1 MCVARAASCANET
14 KAWGTQLNG
23 QPNDVSTRWAY
34 GSYEDPLPGDSDG
47 RRSLYLRI
55 VEVAPYLDPVELPT
69 FSDPAITL
77 VLNRGF
83 RIDTFSEGRW
93 RGTKYT
99 RGTGK
104 LTPARQGRLIRHHF
118 ENQKNLTLLHLI
130 LPQNTVD
137 LVAAEVPKAG
147 TTLRSSLS
155 NVSFLA
161 DPLITNVMFSAVAAL
176 RDGAPDFYAQAVAQ
190 WLAAHLLLGPS
201 AGFEWSRS
209 LAKERISDYRM
220 VRVLEYIEAHLSER
234 LDLRVLA
241 KEAGISP
248 FHFAALFNKAVGATP
263 HRHVQHLRMQAAKA
277 MLRDTDKSILD
288 IALSCGFGSASHF
301 AAAFRRHFLQSPTEF
316 RSSLHR
322 FRLVHHLKIESDSH

>member
-1 MCVARAASCANET
+1 
-14 KAWGTQLNG
+14 
-23 QPNDVSTRWAY
+23 
-34 GSYEDPLPGDSDG
+34 
-47 RRSLYLRI
+47 
-55 VEVAPYLDPVELPT
+55 VAPYLDPVELPT

-77 VLNRGF
+77 VLNRRF

-104 LTPARQGRLIRHHF
+104 LTPARHGRLIRHHF

-137 LVAAEVPKAG
+137 LVAAEAPKAG
-147 TTLRSSLS
+147 PALRSALS
-155 NVSFLA
+155 NVSFLD
-161 DPLITNVMFSAVAAL
+161 DPLITNLMFSAVAAL

-209 LAKERISDYRM
+209 LAKERISDYRL
-220 VRVLEYIEAHLSER
+220 VRVLEYVEAHLSER

-241 KEAGISP
+241 KEAGISR
-248 FHFAALFNKAVGATP
+248 FHFAALFTKAVGATP
-263 HRHVQHLRMQAAKA
+263 HRHVQRLRMQAARA

-316 RSSLHR
+316 RSSLYG
-322 FRLVHHLKIESDSH
+322 FRPVPPIKH

>member
-1 MCVARAASCANET
+1 VLPGGLLRKWNER
-14 KAWGTQLNG
+14 GPQLNSG
-23 QPNDVSTRWAY
+23 ADDVSTRWAY

-47 RRSLYLRI
+47 WRSLYLRI
-55 VEVAPYLDPVELPT
+55 IEVAPYLDPVELPT

-77 VLNRGF
+77 VLNRSF

-118 ENQKNLTLLHLI
+118 ENQKKLALLHLI

-155 NVSFLA
+155 DVRFLDDPVVSSFCYS
-161 DPLITNVMFSAVAAL
+161 IVAAL
-176 RDGAPDFYAQAVAQ
+176 REGAPDFYAQAAAQ
-190 WLAAHLLLGPS
+190 WLAAHLLLGTS
-201 AGFEWSRS
+201 TGFEWRRS
-209 LAKERISDYRM
+209 LAHDGISDYRL
-220 VRVLEYIEAHLSER
+220 VRVLEYVEAHLSER

-241 KEAGISP
+241 KEAGLSP
-248 FHFAALFNKAVGATP
+248 FHFAALFTKAVGATP
-263 HRHVQHLRMQAAKA
+263 HRHVRHLRMQAAKA
-277 MLRDTDKSILD
+277 MLRDTNKSTLD

-301 AAAFRRHFLQSPTEF
+301 AAAFRRRFLQSPTEY
-316 RSSLHR
+316 RSSLHS
-322 FRLVHHLKIESDSH
+322 FRLVPHMKVEGDVH

>member
-1 MCVARAASCANET
+1 
-14 KAWGTQLNG
+14 LNS
-23 QPNDVSTRWAY
+23 QADDVSTRWAY

-55 VEVAPYLDPVELPT
+55 IEVAPYLDPVELPT

-77 VLNRGF
+77 VLNRSF

-155 NVSFLA
+155 NVSFLD
-161 DPLITNVMFSAVAAL
+161 DPLITNLMFSAVSAL
-176 RDGAPDFYAQAVAQ
+176 RDGAPDFYAQASAQ

-201 AGFEWSRS
+201 RGFEWHQS
-209 LAKERISDYRM
+209 LGQERISDQRLS
-220 VRVLEYIEAHLSER
+220 RVLEYINAHLSDR

-241 KEAGISP
+241 KEAGISR
-248 FHFAALFNKAVGATP
+248 FHFAALFSKAVGATP
-263 HRHVQHLRMQAAKA
+263 HRHVQHLRMQAARV
-277 MLRDTDKSILD
+277 MLRETDKTMLE
-288 IALSCGFGSASHF
+288 IALTCGFGSASHF
-301 AAAFRRHFLQSPTEF
+301 ASAFRRHFSQSPTEY
-316 RSSLHR
+316 RSP
-322 FRLVHHLKIESDSH
+322 K

>member
-1 MCVARAASCANET
+1 MNS
-14 KAWGTQLNG
+14 
-23 QPNDVSTRWAY
+23 QPNDVTTRWAY
-34 GSYEDPLPGDSDG
+34 GSYEDPLPGESDG
-47 RRSLYLRI
+47 RRSLCLRI

-118 ENQKNLTLLHLI
+118 ENQKNLALLHLI

-155 NVSFLA
+155 NLSFLD

-190 WLAAHLLLGPS
+190 WLSAHLLLGPL

-234 LDLRVLA
+234 LDLHVLA

-248 FHFAALFNKAVGATP
+248 FHFAALFTKAVGATP
-263 HRHVQHLRMQAAKA
+263 RRHVQHLRMQAAKA
-277 MLRDTDKSILD
+277 MLRDTDKTTLD

-301 AAAFRRHFLQSPTEF
+301 AAAFRRQFLQSPIEY
-316 RSSLHR
+316 RYSLHS
-322 FRLVHHLKIESDSH
+322 RLSVPHIKS

>member
-1 MCVARAASCANET
+1 MNSQA
-14 KAWGTQLNG
+14 
-23 QPNDVSTRWAY
+23 NDVSTRWAY
-34 GSYEDPLPGDSDG
+34 GSYEDPLSGDSDG
-47 RRSLYLRI
+47 WRSLYLRI

-77 VLNRGF
+77 VLNRSF
-83 RIDTFSEGRW
+83 RIDTFSERRW

-118 ENQKNLTLLHLI
+118 ENQKNLALLHLI

-147 TTLRSSLS
+147 TTLRSFLS
-155 NVSFLA
+155 DVPFLD
-161 DPLITNVMFSAVAAL
+161 DPLITNLMFSVVAAL

-209 LAKERISDYRM
+209 LTHERISDYRM
-220 VRVLEYIEAHLSER
+220 VRVLEYVEAHLSER

-248 FHFAALFNKAVGATP
+248 FHFAALFTKAVGATP
-263 HRHVQHLRMQAAKA
+263 HRHVRHLRMQAAKA
-277 MLRDTDKSILD
+277 MLRDTDKSTLD

-301 AAAFRRHFLQSPTEF
+301 AAAFRRQFLQSPTEYRTSL
-316 RSSLHR
+316 RSFLLLPHIKNEGD
-322 FRLVHHLKIESDSH
+322 VH

>member
-1 MCVARAASCANET
+1 LKNQA
-14 KAWGTQLNG
+14 
-23 QPNDVSTRWAY
+23 NDVSTRWAY
-34 GSYEDPLPGDSDG
+34 GSYEDQLRGDLDG
-47 RRSLYLRI
+47 RRSLFLRI
-55 VEVAPYLDPVELPT
+55 VEVAPCLDPIEAPA
-69 FSDPAITL
+69 FPDPAITL
-77 VLNRGF
+77 VLNRSI

-118 ENQKNLTLLHLI
+118 ENQKNLTLLQLI

-137 LVAAEVPKAG
+137 LVAAEVPKGGPA
-147 TTLRSSLS
+147 LRSCLS
-155 NVSFLA
+155 NGSFLD
-161 DPLITNVMFSAVAAL
+161 DPLITNLMFSAVAAL

-201 AGFEWSRS
+201 TGFEWSRS
-209 LAKERISDYRM
+209 LAKERISDYRLL
-220 VRVLEYIEAHLSER
+220 RVLEYVEAHLSER

-248 FHFAALFNKAVGATP
+248 FHFAALFTKAVGATP
-263 HRHVQHLRMQAAKA
+263 HRHVQQLRMQSAKA
-277 MLRDTDKSILD
+277 MLRDTDKTTLD

-301 AAAFRRHFLQSPTEF
+301 AVAFRRQFLQTPTEF
-316 RSSLHR
+316 RSSLQG
-322 FRLVHHLKIESDSH
+322 LWPMNDIYKG

>member
-1 MCVARAASCANET
+1 MRR
-14 KAWGTQLNG
+14 KRGTQLNN
-23 QPNDVSTRWAY
+23 QANDVSTRWAY
-34 GSYEDPLPGDSDG
+34 GSYEDSQRGASDG
-47 RRSLYLRI
+47 RRSLCLRV

-93 RGTKYT
+93 RGTRYA

-104 LTPARQGRLIRHHF
+104 LTPAREGRLIRHHF
-118 ENQKNLTLLHLI
+118 ENQKNLNLLHLI

-147 TTLRSSLS
+147 TSLRSSLS
-155 NVSFLA
+155 NVSFLD
-161 DPLITNVMFSAVAAL
+161 DPLITNLMFSAVAAL

-209 LAKERISDYRM
+209 LAKERISDYRL
-220 VRVLEYIEAHLSER
+220 VRVLEYVEAHLSER

-248 FHFAALFNKAVGATP
+248 FHFAALFTKAVGATP

-277 MLRDTDKSILD
+277 MLRDTDKTALD

-301 AAAFRRHFLQSPTEF
+301 AAAFRRQFSQSPTEF
-316 RSSLHR
+316 RSSLQA
-322 FRLVHHLKIESDSH
+322 FRLVHDIKVESDGQ

>member
-1 MCVARAASCANET
+1 MKGGHN
-14 KAWGTQLNG
+14 LNSG
-23 QPNDVSTRWAY
+23 AFDVSIRWAY
-34 GSYEDPLPGDSDG
+34 GSDEDPLRGDSDG
-47 RRSLYLRI
+47 RRLLCLRI

-155 NVSFLA
+155 NVSFLD
-161 DPLITNVMFSAVAAL
+161 DPLITNLMFSAVAAL
-176 RDGAPDFYAQAVAQ
+176 RDGAPDFYAQAAAQ

-201 AGFEWSRS
+201 AGFEWRQS
-209 LAKERISDYRM
+209 LAHERISDYRL
-220 VRVLEYIEAHLSER
+220 VRVMEYIEAHLSER
-234 LDLRVLA
+234 LDLHVLA

-248 FHFAALFNKAVGATP
+248 FHFAALFSRAVGATP

-277 MLRDTDKSILD
+277 MLRDTDKTILD

-301 AAAFRRHFLQSPTEF
+301 AAAFRRQFLQSPTEY
-316 RSSLHR
+316 RSSLRSFPLLPHMKDESG
-322 FRLVHHLKIESDSH
+322 VH

>member
-1 MCVARAASCANET
+1 VLPRAVSCANET
-14 KAWGTQLNG
+14 KAGGAQLNS
-23 QPNDVSTRWAY
+23 QANDVSTRWAY
-34 GSYEDPLPGDSDG
+34 GSYEDPLRGDSDG
-47 RRSLYLRI
+47 RRSLCLRI

-155 NVSFLA
+155 NVSFLD
-161 DPLITNVMFSAVAAL
+161 DPLITNLMFSAVAAL
-176 RDGAPDFYAQAVAQ
+176 RCGAPDFYAQASAQ

-201 AGFEWSRS
+201 RGFEWHQS
-209 LAKERISDYRM
+209 LGQERISDQRLS
-220 VRVLEYIEAHLSER
+220 RVLEYINAHLSDR

-241 KEAGISP
+241 KEAGISR
-248 FHFAALFNKAVGATP
+248 FHFAALFSKAVGATP
-263 HRHVQHLRMQAAKA
+263 HRHVQHLRMQAARL
-277 MLRDTDKSILD
+277 MLRETDKTMLE
-288 IALSCGFGSASHF
+288 IAVTCGFGSASHF
-301 AAAFRRHFLQSPTEF
+301 ASAFRRHFSQSPTEY
-316 RSSLHR
+316 RSP
-322 FRLVHHLKIESDSH
+322 K

>member
-1 MCVARAASCANET
+1 
-14 KAWGTQLNG
+14 LNS
-23 QPNDVSTRWAY
+23 QANDVSTRWAY
-34 GSYEDPLPGDSDG
+34 RSYEDPLRGDSDG
-47 RRSLYLRI
+47 RRSLCLRI

-99 RGTGK
+99 RGPGK

-147 TTLRSSLS
+147 TTLRSSIS
-155 NVSFLA
+155 NVSFLD
-161 DPLITNVMFSAVAAL
+161 DPLITNLMFSAVAAL
-176 RDGAPDFYAQAVAQ
+176 RCGAPDFYAQASAQ

-201 AGFEWSRS
+201 RGFEWHQS
-209 LAKERISDYRM
+209 LGQERISDQRLS
-220 VRVLEYIEAHLSER
+220 RVLEYINAHLSDR

-241 KEAGISP
+241 KEAGISR
-248 FHFAALFNKAVGATP
+248 FHFAALFSKAVGATP
-263 HRHVQHLRMQAAKA
+263 HRHVQHLRMQAARL
-277 MLRDTDKSILD
+277 MLRETDKTMLE
-288 IALSCGFGSASHF
+288 IAVTCGFGSASHF
-301 AAAFRRHFLQSPTEF
+301 ASAFRRHFSQSPTEY
-316 RSSLHR
+316 RSP
-322 FRLVHHLKIESDSH
+322 K

>member
-1 MCVARAASCANET
+1 VFPGGLCANET
-14 KAWGTQLNG
+14 KGNTQLNS
-23 QPNDVSTRWAY
+23 PADDVITRWAY
-34 GSYEDPLPGDSDG
+34 GSYRDPLTGDSEAG
-47 RRSLYLRI
+47 RSLYVRI
-55 VEVAPYLDPVELPT
+55 LEVAPYADPVELPS
-69 FSDPAITL
+69 FSDPAISL
-77 VLNRGF
+77 VLNRSF
-83 RIDTFSEGRW
+83 RIDSFSEGRW

-104 LTPARQGRLIRHHF
+104 LTPARQTRLIRHHF
-118 ENQKNLTLLHLI
+118 ESQKNLALLHLI

-155 NVSFLA
+155 EVPFLD
-161 DPLITNVMFSAVAAL
+161 DPLITNFSFSVVAAL
-176 RDGAPDFYAQAVAQ
+176 RDGAPDFYAQAAAQ

-201 AGFEWSRS
+201 TGFEWRRS
-209 LAKERISDYRM
+209 LSHERISDYRL
-220 VRVLEYIEAHLSER
+220 VRVLEYIEAHMSER

-248 FHFAALFNKAVGATP
+248 FHFAALFRKAVGATP

-322 FRLVHHLKIESDSH
+322 FRLVHHLKVESDSH

>member
-1 MCVARAASCANET
+1 
-14 KAWGTQLNG
+14 
-23 QPNDVSTRWAY
+23 VSTRWAY
-34 GSYEDPLPGDSDG
+34 GCYEDPLPGDSDE
-47 RRSLYLRI
+47 RRSLCLRI

-137 LVAAEVPKAG
+137 LVAAEVPKEG

-155 NVSFLA
+155 NVSFLD
-161 DPLITNVMFSAVAAL
+161 DPLITNLMFSAVAAL

-209 LAKERISDYRM
+209 LAEERISDYRL
-220 VRVLEYIEAHLSER
+220 VRVLEYVEAHLSER

-241 KEAGISP
+241 KEAGISR
-248 FHFAALFNKAVGATP
+248 FHFAALFTKAVGATP
-263 HRHVQHLRMQAAKA
+263 HRYVQHLRMQAAKA
-277 MLRDTDKSILD
+277 MLRDTDKSVLD

-301 AAAFRRHFLQSPTEF
+301 AAAFRRQFLQSPTEF
-316 RSSLHR
+316 RSSLYG
-322 FRLVHHLKIESDSH
+322 FGLVPPIKDCSAGQGFFVGT